1 MKSELKEALSGGMAK
16 ILKIFKDPEIERR
29 KEIARQL
36 AENKLKEIMS
46 GDKAR
51 ILKIF
56 KDPEY
61 EFPVHD
67 GFEYQVLISASHDH
81 ERKELIRVE
90 VIVEIGSRWEHTECD
105 FIAVAELKALN
116 TKAER

>member
-1 MKSELKEALSGGMAK
+1 MKAELKEALSDGMAR
-16 ILKIFKDPEIERR
+16 ILKIFKDPEIARR

-46 GDKAR
+46 GDKVR

-56 KDPEY
+56 YDPEF

-67 GFEYQVLISASHDH
+67 GFEYQVLICASHDH
-81 ERKELIRVE
+81 EKKELIRVE
-90 VIVEIGSRWEHTECD
+90 VIVTVGPRWEHTEYD